1 MLREAELLRQHLDRI
16 LMKRFLPH
24 ILILVIVI
32 VLVGLFSPVLTQAQT
47 GTPTPVVGCSLWRG
61 FSLQGCVMNFMLI
74 VLYGI
79 MSIISLL
86 LMLAGLLLDFIV
98 NFTIVNMRTQ
108 LNALTGINI
117 AWKILKDLMNIAFI
131 FMLVYYGITL
141 IIGVSSK
148 ESIKKFIVGIILAS
162 LLINFS
168 LFFTKIL
175 IDASNIVTT
184 GIYHSII
191 DNTILPVTGPDG
203 VTRPVSGLSVP
214 FMRALGLSSF
224 YSATTFES
232 MRTTAGGDWNAL
244 FIPALGVVLFLI
256 VTFVFLSI
264 AILLAVRYFTLVILL
279 ILSPIAYMGMA
290 LPFMQGYASKWWK
303 ALNSQLIFPPV
314 FMIMML
320 ITLTL
325 ITSPGFITTGDW
337 AGLTSRT
344 ALVNVNASTPGG
356 PISLLFNFGMV
367 IALTIGSLMIA
378 KSTSKEGAS
387 QIGNV
392 TSAVTGF
399 AGGLALGG
407 AGRLGRATIGR
418 AANNAVN
425 DEDLK
430 ARASMERKGLID
442 QTKGAWARTVL
453 KTSDKLAGKSFDAR
467 GTSSFA
473 SLAKTT
479 GFGKDF
485 GTVDKK
491 DNFRDQLKLQAE
503 AAEKN
508 AKLYKPSDATYAAA
522 KEIDSANNKQFD
534 AEIKSAEEKQTQ
546 LKEAKQVAV
555 EESVKMN
562 KKVTDLEKEIQ
573 NTIIP
578 ERKSQLQEELRA
590 LKTQNE
596 AKKTEVEQI
605 TNSKKEV
612 DRQVEEL
619 KKNKKDYVT
628 AESDL
633 NKVYSDRVNAL
644 VDLQEQPG
652 RTWRVVANTLGTATN
667 VLGLTAQPRSRV
679 DREVV
684 ARKIK
689 GVTKEKSDDEKIAEL
704 AKKKIKEEEDK
715 KKADEGGSE
724 PKADAE
730 TAAPKPEA
738 EAEAA

>member
-1 MLREAELLRQHLDRI
+1 
-16 LMKRFLPH
+16 
-24 ILILVIVI
+24 
-32 VLVGLFSPVLTQAQT
+32 
-47 GTPTPVVGCSLWRG
+47 
-61 FSLQGCVMNFMLI
+61 MNFMLI

-175 IDASNIVTT
+175 IDASNVVTT

-418 AANNAVN
+418 AANNAAN

-508 AKLYKPSDATYAAA
+508 AKLYKPSDATYAEAKYKDTQSKLAQGTLDSKAFKEAEENKWLATEEGKLAAQHEKELQEAVANATNAEKQSLEKFEENNKKIKELRKNLDWTESADEKAKIESEMKRLDEETKA
-522 KEIDSANNKQFD
+522 KE
-534 AEIKSAEEKQTQ
+534 AEVGEMKKIVDQRKALSETSKAARSKFESQDMIG
-546 LKEAKQVAV
+546 LKALA
-555 EESVKMN
+555 
-562 KKVTDLEKEIQ
+562 
-573 NTIIP
+573 
-578 ERKSQLQEELRA
+578 SQGA
-590 LKTQNE
+590 DNE
-596 AKKTEVEQI
+596 AKLNEQHVARI
-605 TNSKKEV
+605 DS
-612 DRQVEEL
+612 
-619 KKNKKDYVT
+619 
-628 AESDL
+628 
-633 NKVYSDRVNAL
+633 L

-652 RTWRVVANTLGTATN
+652 RGWRVVANTLGTATN

-679 DREVV
+679 DRETI

-689 GVTKEKSDDEKIAEL
+689 GVAKAKSAKEAFDEAAKKLAEEE
-704 AKKKIKEEEDK
+704 AKKKAEEE
-715 KKADEGGSE
+715 GGGE
-724 PKADAE
+724 PKEDKPAE
-730 TAAPKPEA
+730 EAAPK
-738 EAEAA
+738 AEAA